1 MPRPVSATEPASES
15 GRYSLPQK
23 RKCGNLV
30 AAAETLPGCSR
41 SDYSKIWFGLKK
53 KEHRNK
59 DNAPFEAQGKGRG
72 VRRDSQGGVEFA
84 LPRQKMTVPQG
95 QGAARNGC
103 STLLD
108 PVFDAGPDLLQGTVL

>member
-59 DNAPFEAQGKGRG
+59 DNAPFEAKGKETR
-72 VRRDSQGGVEFA
+72 SA
-84 LPRQKMTVPQG
+84 PRFPERSRVC
-95 QGAARNGC
+95 AAQPKNGC
-103 STLLD
+103 ATGPASSQKWLLD
-108 PVFDAGPDLLQGTVL
+108 SIRSSF